1 MAKINILEDQNK
13 MALWIICEA
22 IGDQR
27 EEFKNEM
34 KKDENG
40 YHEISLFLNGKEL
53 DFERFLNALEL
64 AYHHSVKKTASEIVS
79 SKYED
84 IIGEIYEIQEKLK
97 SHKELFQD
105 HPGIIEYTGYHNQLP
120 PVGRASDL
128 DCPDFVL
135 TKIMRQH
142 ETDASIFAKSSGRR
156 EPEKKNT
163 KDVNYM
169 NFEEARGRALEEMKE
184 REERVIKRFFFRI
197 SYKGVV
203 GYDHRMGERIFTIW
217 TNKPGILIGKGGE
230 NVSILK
236 SILKEEFN
244 IDYDVEFK
252 EIKGKMLVII

>member
-13 MALWIICEA
+13 MALWMICEA

-27 EEFKNEM
+27 EDFKNEM

-97 SHKELFQD
+97 SHKDLFQD
-105 HPGIIEYTGYHNQLP
+105 HPRINGYSIGECKIEY
-120 PVGRASDL
+120 
-128 DCPDFVL
+128 
-135 TKIMRQH
+135 H
-142 ETDASIFAKSSGRR
+142 ETDASRFAKRVAEAER
-156 EPEKKNT
+156 KRKNT
-163 KDVNYM
+163 KEVGYM
-169 NFEEARGRALEEMKE
+169 NFEEVRGRALEEMEE
-184 REERVIKRFFFRI
+184 REERVIKRFFSRI
-197 SYKGVV
+197 GYKGVV

-244 IDYDVEFK
+244 IDYYVEFK

>member
-13 MALWIICEA
+13 MALWMICEA

-64 AYHHSVKKTASEIVS
+64 TYHHSVKKTASEIVS

-97 SHKELFQD
+97 SHKVLFQD
-105 HPGIIEYTGYHNQLP
+105 HPRINGYPIGECKIEY
-120 PVGRASDL
+120 
-128 DCPDFVL
+128 
-135 TKIMRQH
+135 H
-142 ETDASIFAKSSGRR
+142 ETDASRFAKRVVEAEQKR
-156 EPEKKNT
+156 KNT
-163 KDVNYM
+163 KEVDYM
-169 NFEEARGRALEEMKE
+169 NFEEVRGRALEEMEE

-197 SYKGVV
+197 GYKGVV